1 MEHVNCNLCGST
13 ELRAV
18 YEMPDVKFYPDEWFT
33 IVECAG
39 CGLGFVNPR
48 PTREEIGKYY
58 PAGYFDYLAPELHQ
72 QRYAREAAYL
82 ASYGTS
88 DRSGRLLD
96 VGCAN
101 GDFPRFMKARGWDV
115 EGVEVAAATNPVTDF
130 PIHTSEFP
138 AASLAPES
146 FDAVTAW
153 AVLEHVH
160 DPKAYFQRAREVLK
174 DDGVFIFN
182 VPNFGSL
189 ASRRLYREDVPRH
202 LYFFA
207 ESTVRRYLE
216 LSGFEL
222 VEAVYGADVYEMLP
236 TNWLRY
242 LLFYAPFGR
251 HLAFD
256 DLPEH
261 PETYFRRLGIPQ
273 TLVSKLRYAVT
284 HPMATV
290 DGLLRPLHVR
300 WSIARRSYGMV
311 TFVARKAGARLSA

>member
-33 IVECAG
+33 IVECAR

-48 PTREEIGKYY
+48 PTRDEIGKYY
-58 PAGYFDYLAPELHQ
+58 PADYYDYLAPELHQ

-82 ASYGTS
+82 AKYG
-88 DRSGRLLD
+88 RPGAVRRLLD

-115 EGVEVAAATNPVTDF
+115 EGVEVSATTDRVDDF

-138 AASLAPES
+138 FAVIPAKS
-146 FDAVTAW
+146 FDVVTAW

-160 DPKAYFQRAREVLK
+160 DPKAYFRRAFEVLK
-174 DDGVFIFN
+174 DDGCFIFN
-182 VPNFGSL
+182 VPNFASL
-189 ASRRLYREDVPRH
+189 ASKRLYREDPPRH
-202 LYFFA
+202 LYYFT
-207 ESTVRRYLE
+207 ESAVKRYLE
-216 LSGFEL
+216 STGFAL
-222 VEAVYGADVYEMLP
+222 VESVYGADVYEMLP

-242 LLFYAPFGR
+242 YLLYRPFGR
-251 HLAFD
+251 HLSFN

-261 PETYFRRLGIPQ
+261 PDKYFARLGLQPSAM
-273 TLVSKLRYAVT
+273 SKLRYAAT
-284 HPMATV
+284 HPFTV
-290 DGLLRPLHVR
+290 LDGLLRPLHER
-300 WSIARRSYGMV
+300 WSIARRNYGMV
-311 TFVARKAGARLSA
+311 TFVAKKA